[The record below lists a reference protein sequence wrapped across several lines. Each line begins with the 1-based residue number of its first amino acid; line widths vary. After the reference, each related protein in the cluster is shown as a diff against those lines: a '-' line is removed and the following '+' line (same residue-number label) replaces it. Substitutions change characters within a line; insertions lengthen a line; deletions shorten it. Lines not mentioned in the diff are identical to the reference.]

1 MWLKNEIEEGIVTTE
16 DLEEFAEMF
25 KSGKYT
31 KQEIMDWFG
40 ITTGKFKS
48 WSKECQE
55 RGLVKNAKMDR
66 CRTFRRR
73 ANKGSVRQSRMLA
86 YLDELS

>member
-1 MWLKNEIEEGIVTTE
+1 MWLKNEIEEGIVTDD
-16 DLEEFAEMF
+16 DLIEFSEMF
-25 KSGKYT
+25 KSGDYT
-31 KQEIMDWFG
+31 KQEIMEWFG
-40 ITTGKFKS
+40 ITTGKFKA